1 MRIGHRLMRIAGLRS
16 LKHRLTLLLLLSTI
30 IPLAFIGPISYYS
43 MYSILKNKAE
53 TGVINNLHQMRT
65 SLENTLNQLNHV
77 SQQLTFDGRVGKN
90 IERYINASHYEKR
103 ALHEEISNQINLVQ
117 FTNPSIGLMFY
128 FFQSTDTKLFET
140 FSVRD
145 DFNIDHLSVMME
157 FKTMT
162 YFNPHPSVST
172 LNNNDVLSI
181 LRQVRLP
188 ERDDLFLY
196 IETDPKLLDEILNP
210 NEGNFA
216 TLLVDNRNRIAYSQH
231 TAEFPIGSLFEQGIK
246 GEASQDNYF
255 FEEKSN
261 QGWKVVA
268 VISKSAYNNE
278 IHQWVRHYILFAIL
292 SIALGLSLAWLI
304 WRTVYR
310 PLMLLSRDIR
320 HFKDN
325 HEYTRLLKP
334 TASMI
339 EFEQL
344 QGEFRSMS
352 QRIGE
357 LITEVAANEQRK
369 AQLEVE
375 KLMHQINP
383 HFLYNSLDTVRWL
396 ARANGQQDIDR
407 LVSTLTKVLYYNL
420 GKQEVS
426 TIKEEMDALQNYVTL
441 QGIRYNFQFNVQMY
455 AEPDALDLPIP
466 RFILQPLVENSLYH
480 GLNEEN
486 GRIEVNISKQGDTH
500 VVLRVCDNGSG
511 MTEEQIRKLLDGED
525 GKQAGM
531 GIGLRYVHR
540 IMKFKYGERAN
551 LDIRSQVGKGTC
563 IALTLPIASGEER
576 SE

>member
-1 MRIGHRLMRIAGLRS
+1 MRIGHRLMRLAGLRS
-16 LKHRLTLLLLLSTI
+16 LKHRLTLLLLLSTV

-77 SQQLTFDGRVGKN
+77 SQQLTFDGRVGKD

-103 ALHEEISNQINLVQ
+103 ALHEEISNQINLIH

-145 DFNIDHLSVMME
+145 DFNIDRLSVMME

-188 ERDDLFLY
+188 ERNDLFLY
-196 IETDPKLLDEILNP
+196 IETNPKLLNEILNP

-216 TLLVDNRNRIAYSQH
+216 TLLVDNRNQIAYSQH
-231 TAEFPIGSLFEQGIK
+231 AAEFPVGSIFEQGMR
-246 GEASQDNYF
+246 GAASRDNYF

-278 IHQWVRHYILFAIL
+278 IHQWVRQYVLFAIL

-325 HEYTRLLKP
+325 HEYTRPLKP

-344 QGEFRSMS
+344 QEEFRSMS

-375 KLMHQINP
+375 KLIHQISP

-441 QGIRYNFQFNVQMY
+441 QSIRYNFQFNVQMY
-455 AEPDALDLPIP
+455 AEPDTLDLPIP

-486 GRIEVNISKQGDTH
+486 GRIEVNISKQRDTH

-511 MTEEQIRKLLDGED
+511 MTEEQIQKLLEGED
-525 GKQAGM
+525 GKQVGM

-563 IALTLPIASGEER
+563 IALTLPIARGEER

>member
-1 MRIGHRLMRIAGLRS
+1 MRLGHRLIRIAGLRS

-30 IPLAFIGPISYYS
+30 IPLALIGPISYYS

-53 TGVINNLHQMRT
+53 TGVINNLQQIRT

-90 IERYINASHYEKR
+90 IERYINVSHYEKR
-103 ALHEEISNQINLVQ
+103 VLHEEISNQINLIH

-128 FFQSTDTKLFET
+128 FFQSTDMKLFET

-145 DFNIDHLSVMME
+145 DFNIDRLSVMME

-172 LNNNDVLSI
+172 LDNNDVLSI

-196 IETDPKLLDEILNP
+196 IETDPKLLDEILSP

-216 TLLVDNRNRIAYSQH
+216 TLLVDNQNRIAYSQH
-231 TAEFPIGSLFEQGIK
+231 PAEFPVGSLFEQGMNDA
-246 GEASQDNYF
+246 ASRGNYY

-261 QGWKVVA
+261 QGWKAVA

-278 IHQWVRHYILFAIL
+278 IHQWVRQYILFAIL
-292 SIALGLSLAWLI
+292 SIVLGLSLAWLI

-310 PLMLLSRDIR
+310 PLILLSRDIR

-325 HEYTRLLKP
+325 HEYTRAAKP
-334 TASMI
+334 TTSMV

-344 QGEFRSMS
+344 QEEFRSMS

-420 GKQEVS
+420 DKKEVS

-480 GLNEEN
+480 GLNEDN
-486 GRIEVNISKQGDTH
+486 GRIEVNISKLEDTY
-500 VVLRVCDNGSG
+500 VVLKVCDNGSG
-511 MTEEQIRKLLDGED
+511 MTEEQIQKLLEGGD
-525 GKQAGM
+525 GKQVGM

-540 IMKFKYGERAN
+540 IMKFKYSERAS

-563 IALTLPIASGEER
+563 IALTLPIASEEER

>member
-1 MRIGHRLMRIAGLRS
+1 MGLAGLRS

-53 TGVINNLHQMRT
+53 TGVINNLQQIRT
-65 SLENTLNQLNHV
+65 SIENTLNQLNHV

-90 IERYINASHYEKR
+90 IERYINFSSHYEKR
-103 ALHEEISNQINLVQ
+103 ALHEEISNQINLVH

-128 FFQSTDTKLFET
+128 FFQSTDTTDMKLFET

-145 DFNIDHLSVMME
+145 DFNIDHLSVMMK
-157 FKTMT
+157 FKTIT

-172 LNNNDVLSI
+172 LDNNDVLSI
-181 LRQVRLP
+181 SRQIRLP

-196 IETDPKLLDEILNP
+196 IETDPKLLDEILNTH
-210 NEGNFA
+210 ERNFS
-216 TLLVDNRNRIAYSQH
+216 TLLIDNQNRIAYSQQ
-231 TAEFPIGSLFEQGIK
+231 TAEFPVGSLFEQEMKDTTGR
-246 GEASQDNYF
+246 DNYF
-255 FEEKSN
+255 FEEQSN

-268 VISKSAYNNE
+268 VISKSTYNHE
-278 IHQWVRHYILFAIL
+278 IHQWVQQYILFAIL
-292 SIALGLSLAWLI
+292 SIALGLLLAWLI
-304 WRTVYR
+304 WRSVYR

-325 HEYTRLLKP
+325 HEYARARPLKSSA
-334 TASMI
+334 TTI
-339 EFEQL
+339 EFERL
-344 QGEFRSMS
+344 HEEFRGMS
-352 QRIGE
+352 QRISE
-357 LITEVAANEQRK
+357 LITEVTANEQRK
-369 AQLEVE
+369 SQLEVE

-420 GKQEVS
+420 GKKEVS
-426 TIKEEMDALQNYVTL
+426 TIKEEMDALRNYVTL

-480 GLNEEN
+480 GLNEED
-486 GRIEVNISKQGDTH
+486 GRIEVNISKQGDTYI
-500 VVLRVCDNGSG
+500 VLKVCDNGSG
-511 MTEEQIRKLLDGED
+511 MTEEQILKLLEGENS
-525 GKQAGM
+525 KQVGM

-563 IALTLPIASGEER
+563 IALTLPIASEEER